1 MLYSVQREDRSTC
14 APAMVAAA
22 LWHGSAKPHLT
33 VIVTIRGSSRKPPP
47 FPSPPRRAE
56 RGRAQEVHSLPQ
68 PTWRVSA
75 VLPTVDMASPG
86 QARQAFVAADA
97 ITGQARSGRAPR
109 SRPLSPPSATGS
121 ARLNCRPHGPSAR
134 TRRGAEAALRGG
146 LAPCFLKAAC
156 TASVIPSQIGRP
168 TASAPQLASFV
179 FRFLVFDVIIES
191 ITHAA
196 ELVSLRQMVATLVG
210 LKVPGLAFL
219 LYL

>member
-33 VIVTIRGSSRKPPP
+33 VIVTIRGSSRK
-47 FPSPPRRAE
+47 